1 MSRFVR
7 SLVRFHGEESGNE
20 ALQTVAV
27 LATGAIVLVG
37 LLGVWNSDVK
47 TGVGSLIKDL
57 FGTKG

>member
-37 LLGVWNSDVK
+37 LLGVWNNNIK
-47 TGVGSLIKDL
+47 TGVIDGIKAL
-57 FGTKG
+57 FSTAG

>member
-37 LLGVWNSDVK
+37 LLGVWNSNVK
-47 TGVGSLIKDL
+47 TGVSGLIDTL
-57 FGTKG
+57 FGTAG